1 MRIESKLLCKIQA
14 QIKLFTNTIYQSR
27 YRLIFLRLGNHSV
40 LALIAL
46 IVIGGATRVMEA
58 GLACPDWPLC
68 YGTFLP
74 LNHMNLRVFL
84 EWFHRLDAFLV
95 GLLILSKFVLSIIWR
110 KDLPNWL
117 PKTYSF
123 LVFLVIVQ
131 GSIGAL
137 TVINLLNSYSVTAH
151 LLTAFL
157 LLITTIII
165 NQNLENNGVKN
176 SFIWWK
182 IFLFFPLILTL
193 MQSFLGV
200 RLSSTW
206 STQLCLSFHENCL
219 ILDTHRLFAIP
230 ISISIFSVLAISIYK
245 QNLFRNNWK
254 YICSLVLLLITQI
267 FLGILSLKTNLGEPV
282 FVISHQL
289 NASLLI
295 AILTALIFRNPHL
308 NKKIKQPFNSV
319 ILGSNS

>member
-1 MRIESKLLCKIQA
+1 MFNNKIY
-14 QIKLFTNTIYQSR
+14 NPR
-27 YRLIFLRLGNHSV
+27 YKGILIRLGNHNV

-95 GLLILSKFVLSIIWR
+95 GLLILSKFILSIIWR

-117 PKTYSF
+117 PKIYSL

-157 LLITTIII
+157 LLITTITI
-165 NQNLENNGVKN
+165 NQNLENNVVNKP
-176 SFIWWK
+176 FIWWK

-193 MQSFLGV
+193 VQSFIGV

-206 STQLCLSFHENCL
+206 STHICLSFHKQCL
-219 ILDTHRLFAIP
+219 ILDTHKIFAIP
-230 ISISIFSVLAISIYK
+230 ISISILSILAVSIYK
-245 QNLFRNNWK
+245 HNLFLNNWK
-254 YICSLVLLLITQI
+254 YLSSLFLLLISQI
-267 FLGILSLKTNLGEPV
+267 VLGILSLKTNLSEPI
-282 FVISHQL
+282 FVIGHQL

-295 AILTALIFRNPHL
+295 AILTTLIFRNPNL
-308 NKKIKQPFNSV
+308 YEKNNQSFNSL
-319 ILGSNS
+319 IEGFNS

>member
-1 MRIESKLLCKIQA
+1 MNLNYYAKKALINLLKNKISH
-14 QIKLFTNTIYQSR
+14 SR
-27 YRLIFLRLGNHSV
+27 YKSVFLKLGNHSV

-95 GLLILSKFVLSIIWR
+95 GLLILSKFILSIIWR
-110 KDLPNWL
+110 NYLPNWL
-117 PKTYSF
+117 PKIYSF

-151 LLTAFL
+151 LLTAFI

-165 NQNLENNGVKN
+165 NQNIQNDEVNN
-176 SFIWWK
+176 SLIWWK
-182 IFLFFPLILTL
+182 ILLFLPLSLTL
-193 MQSFLGV
+193 IQSFIGV

-206 STQLCLSFHENCL
+206 SAQLCISFDKQCF
-219 ILDTHRLFAIP
+219 ILDAHKLFAVP
-230 ISISIFSVLAISIYK
+230 ISLSILTILAISIYK
-245 QNLFRNNWK
+245 QNLFLRNWK
-254 YICSLVLLLITQI
+254 YLCSLFLLLISQI
-267 FLGILSLKTNLGEPV
+267 LLGIFSLKTKLSEPF
-282 FVISHQL
+282 FVIGHQL
-289 NASLLI
+289 NAALLI
-295 AILTALIFRNPHL
+295 AILTTLIFRNPSI
-308 NKKIKQPFNSV
+308 NKKINQSFNSFLV
-319 ILGSNS
+319 TQN

>member
-1 MRIESKLLCKIQA
+1 MQKEELLNN
-14 QIKLFTNTIYQSR
+14 LFKNEIYQSR
-27 YRLIFLRLGNHSV
+27 YKSVFLKLGNHCV

-74 LNHMNLRVFL
+74 LDHMNLRVFL

-95 GLLILSKFVLSIIWR
+95 GLLILSKFILSIIWR

-117 PKTYSF
+117 PKTYSL

-157 LLITTIII
+157 LLITTITI
-165 NQNLENNGVKN
+165 NQNLENNEVSK
-176 SFIWWK
+176 SLIWWK
-182 IFLFFPLILTL
+182 ILLSFPLIFTL
-193 MQSFLGV
+193 VQSFIGV

-206 STQLCLSFHENCL
+206 SAHLCLSFNRQCL
-219 ILDTHRLFAIP
+219 ILDTHKLFAIP
-230 ISISIFSVLAISIYK
+230 ISVSILFILAISIYK
-245 QNLFRNNWK
+245 QNLFINNWR
-254 YICSLVLLLITQI
+254 YLCSLFLLLISQV
-267 FLGILSLKTNLGEPV
+267 FLGVLSLKTNLSEPV
-282 FVISHQL
+282 FVIGHQL

-295 AILTALIFRNPHL
+295 AILTTLIFRNPYL
-308 NKKIKQPFNSV
+308 NKKINQPFNSV
-319 ILGSNS
+319 IVSLNS

>member
-1 MRIESKLLCKIQA
+1 MNLNYHAKIRTS
-14 QIKLFTNTIYQSR
+14 INLFKNKIYQAK
-27 YRLIFLRLGNHSV
+27 YKPVFLRLGNHSV

-95 GLLILSKFVLSIIWR
+95 GLLILSKFILSIIWR

-117 PKTYSF
+117 PKTYSL
-123 LVFLVIVQ
+123 LVFLVIFQ

-157 LLITTIII
+157 LLITTITI
-165 NQNLENNGVKN
+165 NQNLENNEFNN
-176 SFIWWK
+176 SMIWWK
-182 IFLFFPLILTL
+182 ILLFCPLLLTL
-193 MQSFLGV
+193 VQSFIGV

-206 STQLCLSFHENCL
+206 SAHLCLSFNKQCL
-219 ILDTHRLFAIP
+219 ILDAHKLFAIP
-230 ISISIFSVLAISIYK
+230 ITLSILAIFAISIYK
-245 QNLFRNNWK
+245 QNLFLKNWK
-254 YICSLVLLLITQI
+254 FLCSLLLLLISQI
-267 FLGILSLKTNLGEPV
+267 VLGILSIKTNLSEPI
-282 FVISHQL
+282 FIIGHQL

-295 AILTALIFRNPHL
+295 SILTTLIFRNPCL
-308 NKKIKQPFNSV
+308 NKKINQPFNSV
-319 ILGSNS
+319 IVGFNS

>member
-1 MRIESKLLCKIQA
+1 
-14 QIKLFTNTIYQSR
+14 
-27 YRLIFLRLGNHSV
+27 

-95 GLLILSKFVLSIIWR
+95 GLLILSKFILSIIWR

-117 PKTYSF
+117 PKTYSL
-123 LVFLVIVQ
+123 LVFLVIFQ

-157 LLITTIII
+157 LLITTITI
-165 NQNLENNGVKN
+165 NQNLENNEFNN
-176 SFIWWK
+176 SMIWWK
-182 IFLFFPLILTL
+182 ILLLCPLSLTL
-193 MQSFLGV
+193 VQSFIGV

-206 STQLCLSFHENCL
+206 SAHLCLSFNKQCL
-219 ILDTHRLFAIP
+219 ILDAHKLFAIP
-230 ISISIFSVLAISIYK
+230 ITLSILAIFAISIYK
-245 QNLFRNNWK
+245 QNLFLKNWK
-254 YICSLVLLLITQI
+254 FLCSLMLLLISQI
-267 FLGILSLKTNLGEPV
+267 ILGILSIKTNLSEPI
-282 FVISHQL
+282 FIIGHQL

-295 AILTALIFRNPHL
+295 SILTTLIFRNPCL
-308 NKKIKQPFNSV
+308 NKKINQPFNSV
-319 ILGSNS
+319 IVGFNS

>member
-1 MRIESKLLCKIQA
+1 MNLNYYAKTRTVNN
-14 QIKLFTNTIYQSR
+14 LFKTEIYQSK
-27 YRLIFLRLGNHSV
+27 YKSIFIKLGNHCV

-95 GLLILSKFVLSIIWR
+95 GLLILSKFILSIIWR

-117 PKTYSF
+117 PKTYSL

-157 LLITTIII
+157 LLITTITI
-165 NQNLENNGVKN
+165 NQNLENSDVDK
-176 SFIWWK
+176 SLIWWK
-182 IFLFFPLILTL
+182 ILLLFPLILTL
-193 MQSFLGV
+193 VQSFIGV

-206 STQLCLSFHENCL
+206 STHLCLSFNKHCL
-219 ILDTHRLFAIP
+219 ILDTHKLFAIP
-230 ISISIFSVLAISIYK
+230 ISVSILSILAISIYK
-245 QNLFRNNWK
+245 QNLFLNNWR
-254 YICSLVLLLITQI
+254 YLCSLFFLLISQVI
-267 FLGILSLKTNLGEPV
+267 LGILSLKSNLSEPV
-282 FVISHQL
+282 FVIAHQL

-295 AILTALIFRNPHL
+295 AILTSLIFRNPYL
-308 NKKIKQPFNSV
+308 NKKINQPFNSLIV
-319 ILGSNS
+319 GLNS

>member
-1 MRIESKLLCKIQA
+1 MGTHC
-14 QIKLFTNTIYQSR
+14 
-27 YRLIFLRLGNHSV
+27 V

-95 GLLILSKFVLSIIWR
+95 GLLILSEFILSIVWR

-117 PKTYSF
+117 PKTYSL
-123 LVFLVIVQ
+123 LVFLVIIQ

-137 TVINLLNSYSVTAH
+137 TVINLLNSSSVTAH

-157 LLITTIII
+157 LLITTITI
-165 NQNLENNGVKN
+165 NQNLENNGVNK
-176 SFIWWK
+176 SLTWWK
-182 IFLFFPLILTL
+182 ILLFFPLILTL
-193 MQSFLGV
+193 VQSFIGV

-206 STQLCLSFHENCL
+206 SAHLCLSFNKQCL
-219 ILDTHRLFAIP
+219 ILDTHKLFAIP
-230 ISISIFSVLAISIYK
+230 ISISILFILAISIYK
-245 QNLFRNNWK
+245 QDLFQNNWR
-254 YICSLVLLLITQI
+254 YLCSLFLLLISQVV
-267 FLGILSLKTNLGEPV
+267 LGVLSLRTNLSEPL
-282 FVISHQL
+282 FVIGHQL

-295 AILTALIFRNPHL
+295 ATLTSLIFRNPYL
-308 NKKIKQPFNSV
+308 NKKINQPFNSV
-319 ILGSNS
+319 IVGLNS

>member
-1 MRIESKLLCKIQA
+1 M
-14 QIKLFTNTIYQSR
+14 IKSEIYQTR
-27 YRLIFLRLGNHSV
+27 YMPIFQRLGNHSV

-68 YGTFLP
+68 YGSFLP

-95 GLLILSKFVLSIIWR
+95 GILILTKFVLSITWR
-110 KDLPNWL
+110 KELPNWL
-117 PKTYSF
+117 PKTYSL

-131 GSIGAL
+131 GSLGAL
-137 TVINLLNSYSVTAH
+137 TVINLLNSYTVTGH

-157 LLITTIII
+157 LLITTITI
-165 NQNLENNGVKN
+165 NQNLENNKVNK

-182 IFLFFPLILTL
+182 ILLLVPLFLTL
-193 MQSFLGV
+193 VQSFIGV

-206 STQLCLSFHENCL
+206 STHICLSFNRQCL
-219 ILDTHRLFAIP
+219 ILDTHKLFAFP
-230 ISISIFSVLAISIYK
+230 ITLSILSILAFSIYK
-245 QNLFRNNWK
+245 QNLFLKNWR
-254 YICSLVLLLITQI
+254 YLCSLFFLLLTQI
-267 FLGILSLKTNLGEPV
+267 VFGILSLKTNLSEPI
-282 FVISHQL
+282 FVIGHQL

-295 AILTALIFRNPHL
+295 AILTTLIFRNPNLKKENNPSL
-308 NKKIKQPFNSV
+308 NSTMAGFNS
-319 ILGSNS
+319 